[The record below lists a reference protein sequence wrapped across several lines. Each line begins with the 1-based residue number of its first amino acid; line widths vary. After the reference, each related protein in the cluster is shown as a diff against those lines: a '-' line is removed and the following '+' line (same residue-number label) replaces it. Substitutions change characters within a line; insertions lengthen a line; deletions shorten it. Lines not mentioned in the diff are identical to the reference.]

1 MEKGAV
7 SGANPKPGP
16 PGFLPRGGD
25 GLRRAAEFVAVP
37 AFALLV
43 AAAIFS
49 AVLIAMGRSPLTFFE
64 LLWRGAFGS
73 SFSWQNTLQR
83 AAPLILTALC
93 VALPARAGLMV
104 IGGEGAFIIGGLAAA
119 TAPLPFLGL
128 APAPF
133 ILALMAVAGT
143 TAGALWIGLVG
154 VLRHQRGSNETISS
168 LLLTYI
174 AVAVLSFLV
183 EGPLRDPATPNK
195 PSTHP
200 IGADVMLAPIP
211 GTSVHW
217 GLVAGIAAC
226 LLTHLLISRTSTG
239 FAIRITGGNPRAALG
254 QGLPVGRLIL
264 LCCVLAGGAA
274 GLAGFFDVATVHGT
288 ANVSLVAGYG
298 FTGILVSFL
307 ARHNALAIP
316 PVAILFGGI
325 GAAGGLIQRRLGL
338 PDATVALL
346 QGVIFVTLLT
356 SETLYG
362 RFAMFQ
368 PRGARQSP

>member
-7 SGANPKPGP
+7 SGAEPGTGLTEP
-16 PGFLPRGGD
+16 LPQGG
-25 GLRRAAEFVAVP
+25 GRLRRAAEFVAVP

-43 AAAIFS
+43 AAALFS
-49 AVLIAMGRSPLTFFE
+49 AMLLGMGQSPLAFFE

-73 SFSWQNTLQR
+73 AFSWQNTLQR

-104 IGGEGAFIIGGLAAA
+104 IGGEGAFVVGGLVAAI
-119 TAPLPFLGL
+119 APLPFLGL
-128 APAPF
+128 APALVL
-133 ILALMAVAGT
+133 LALMATAGML
-143 TAGALWIGLVG
+143 AGALWVGLVG
-154 VLRHQRGSNETISS
+154 VLRYRRGVNETISS

-183 EGPLRDPATPNK
+183 EGPLRDPTTPNK

-200 IGADVMLAPIP
+200 IGAEMMLAPIP

-217 GLVAGIAAC
+217 GLVAGIVAC
-226 LLTHLLISRTSTG
+226 VFAHLLINRTSTG
-239 FAIRITGGNPRAALG
+239 FAIRIAGGNPRTALG
-254 QGLPVGRLIL
+254 QGLPVGKLIV
-264 LCCVLAGGAA
+264 LCCLLAGGAA
-274 GLAGFFDVATVHGT
+274 GLAGFFEVATVHGA

-307 ARHNALAIP
+307 ARHNTLAIP

-346 QGVIFVTLLT
+346 EGVIFVTLLT

-362 RFAMFQ
+362 RFALFQ
-368 PRGARQSP
+368 PRGARPGP